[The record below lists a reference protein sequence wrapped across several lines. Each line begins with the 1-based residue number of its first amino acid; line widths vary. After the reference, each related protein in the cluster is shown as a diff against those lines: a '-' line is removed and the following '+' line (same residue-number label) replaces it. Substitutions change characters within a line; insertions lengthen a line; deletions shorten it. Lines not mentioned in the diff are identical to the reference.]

1 MNRVFRAAS
10 HPAVSAHWDITIN
23 IPCEN
28 FNSGHQVHLDGGI
41 RLSLLCIQSINAEP
55 CAGQIESLQ
64 RKRKGLELDAKP
76 AMTRRKRNCV
86 RKKDI
91 PPGAAALLGEGRF
104 LGVIVVEMGSP
115 SVAAC
120 ATF

>member
-1 MNRVFRAAS
+1 M
-10 HPAVSAHWDITIN
+10 
-23 IPCEN
+23 
-28 FNSGHQVHLDGGI
+28 GGGI
-41 RLSLLCIQSINAEP
+41 RLSLLCIPSINAVP
-55 CAGQIESLQ
+55 SAGQIESLQ

-120 ATF
+120 VTF